1 MSVMIEIEAT
11 AEIISAEIKVK
22 SVYIIN
28 TVNLLKDG
36 CTVPFISR
44 YRKEMTGNMDE
55 KQVLHISRRYKEI
68 ESLEERK
75 DYIIGVIESLG
86 KMTDELKKSIIDCSD
101 SDMLEDIYLPYKPKK
116 KTRASIAREKG
127 LAELAEIILYSA
139 GKEDKSEILKSFINP
154 EKQVN
159 SADEALSGALDII
172 AEIISENSGIRKT
185 VREEITSKGIISAKV
200 KKDYKDKRT
209 KYEQYYSFSS
219 AISKEPP
226 HRILALRRGE
236 NEGVLSISVDA
247 ENEEIFLGKIKNEYT
262 KKQNIFADEIGKAA
276 LDSLKRLILPSVS
289 NEVLRKY
296 IEKSEKFSIS
306 IFAENLENLL
316 LSPYAGGKTILG
328 IDPGF
333 RSGCKL
339 AVISKTNEFLGYDV
353 IYPHEPQKKEAEAKA
368 AVKKIIDKY
377 SVEFISIGNGTAGRE
392 TEDFIKDFVS
402 KEIPVVMV
410 SESGA
415 SVYSASE
422 TARRE
427 FPDLD
432 LTVRSAV
439 NIARR
444 FQDPLSELVKIDP
457 CAIGVGQYQ
466 HDVDQKELKEAL
478 KDSVELCVNKVGVD
492 VNTASVEILS
502 YVSGVGSSLAAKIVK
517 KRNELKGF
525 KSRMDIK
532 KVSGLGEKAF
542 EQCAAFLRIKD
553 APNPLDS
560 SAIHPESYS
569 IVMKMA
575 EDAGVNLNDLIA
587 SPDLI
592 SRIDKKKYSS
602 AGAYTLD
609 DILKE
614 LSKPGRDPR
623 KQYSY
628 ADFNSSVRTLD
639 DLSEGMIL
647 SGVVTNV
654 TAFGAFVDIGVHQ
667 DGLIHISNL
676 SDKFISNISEA
687 VKVGETL
694 MTEVISV
701 DKELKR
707 ISLRRKTDG

>member
-1 MSVMIEIEAT
+1 MIEKELIS
-11 AEIISAEIKVK
+11 EIISAEIKVK
-22 SVYIIN
+22 TAFVLN
-28 TVNLLKDG
+28 TISLLKEG
-36 CTVPFISR
+36 STVPFISR

-55 KQVLHISRRYKEI
+55 KQVLHVSRRLKEI

-75 DYIIGVIESLG
+75 DYISGVIESAG
-86 KMTDELKKSIIDCSD
+86 MMTEELRKAITACQD

-127 LAELAEIILYSA
+127 LNGLAEIILHSS
-139 GKEDKSEILKSFINP
+139 GKVNKSEILNRFIDP
-154 EKQVN
+154 EKNVN
-159 SADEALSGALDII
+159 SADEALNGALDII
-172 AEIISENSGIRKT
+172 AEIISENSTIRKI
-185 VREEITSKGIISAKV
+185 VRDDITAKGIISSKV

-219 AISKEPP
+219 VISKEPP

-236 NEGVLSISVDA
+236 NEGVLSIGVEA
-247 ENEEIFLGKIKNEYT
+247 EREEPFIEKIKKAYISGQNTFSEEIET
-262 KKQNIFADEIGKAA
+262 SAQ
-276 LDSLKRLILPSVS
+276 DSLKRLILPSVS
-289 NEVLRKY
+289 NEVLRNY
-296 IEKSEKFSIS
+296 TDKSEKFSIS

-339 AVISKTNEFLGYDV
+339 AVIGKTNEFLGYDV
-353 IYPHEPQKKEAEAKA
+353 IFPHEPQKKTAEAKD
-368 AVKKIIDKY
+368 KIQKIIDKY
-377 SVEFISIGNGTAGRE
+377 SVEFIAIGNGTAGRE
-392 TEDFIKDFVS
+392 TEDFVKDFVP
-402 KEIPVVMV
+402 KDIPVIMV

-492 VNTASVEILS
+492 VNTASAEILS

-532 KVSGLGEKAF
+532 KVNGLGEKAF

-553 APNPLDS
+553 AANPLDS

-569 IVMKMA
+569 VVMKMA
-575 EDAGVNLNDLIA
+575 MDTGVAVEDLIG
-587 SPDLI
+587 SPELL

-602 AGAYTLD
+602 AGTYTLD

-623 KQYSY
+623 KQFSY
-628 ADFNSSVRTLD
+628 ADFNSSVRSID
-639 DLSEGMIL
+639 DLKEGMIL